1 MIRAR
6 SLRSVA
12 VLFLFK
18 FNFCVGGGWAQ
29 TSPGTPD
36 ASSAA
41 AQQLKPAQAAAVS
54 SKTQE
59 AYVIEGV
66 VSRISFENDGTETQ
80 ETQASIHILSDA
92 GVQRWGV
99 VSFSYQN
106 FNQTLDIDYVRVKKA
121 DGTLVGHT
129 SRKHTRHHL

>member
-1 MIRAR
+1 MGPNIAWHAR
-6 SLRSVA
+6 CIV
-12 VLFLFK
+12 
-18 FNFCVGGGWAQ
+18 CCC
-29 TSPGTPD
+29 
-36 ASSAA
+36 AA
-41 AQQLKPAQAAAVS
+41 AEASAAAAVS